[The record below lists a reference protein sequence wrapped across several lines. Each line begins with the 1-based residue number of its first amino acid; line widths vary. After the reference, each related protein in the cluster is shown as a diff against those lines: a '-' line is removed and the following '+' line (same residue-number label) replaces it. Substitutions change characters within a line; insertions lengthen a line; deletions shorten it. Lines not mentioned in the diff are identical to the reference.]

1 MLDVL
6 SYLGGIA
13 NRKQASDQFTASE
26 AQNQS
31 QFEASKAQSQAQF
44 ETQQKLARDDFNAK
58 LQQFADQLGLSR
70 EQQAE
75 KIRQFNAEQ
84 ARQTAEFSKN
94 LTIKNKELD
103 QSSSQFSQTLEAKKR
118 ADAADALKAM
128 MSGTLMGSTAR
139 GDILSQ
145 LGSLYRFGSQGSPTG
160 VSPTT
165 PALIPSGVTGGGF
178 ANWLNQHR

>member
-44 ETQQKLARDDFNAK
+44 ETQQKLERDGFNAK

-75 KIRQFNAEQ
+75 KIQ
-84 ARQTAEFSKN
+84 AALQTDGYFPRIGRGQVVAGWKTDRLPVCDWRSRRDMK
-94 LTIKNKELD
+94 
-103 QSSSQFSQTLEAKKR
+103 ARR
-118 ADAADALKAM
+118 A
-128 MSGTLMGSTAR
+128 
-139 GDILSQ
+139 
-145 LGSLYRFGSQGSPTG
+145 
-160 VSPTT
+160 
-165 PALIPSGVTGGGF
+165 
-178 ANWLNQHR
+178 